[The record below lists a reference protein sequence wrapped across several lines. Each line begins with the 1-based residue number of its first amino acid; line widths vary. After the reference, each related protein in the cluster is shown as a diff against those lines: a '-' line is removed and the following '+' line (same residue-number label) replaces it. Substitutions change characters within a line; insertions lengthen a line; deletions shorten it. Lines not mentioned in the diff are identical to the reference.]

1 VLDAPLP
8 EALPHLHDR
17 IRAVLRRHEAMWS
30 GQALG
35 AFKATRHHMEL
46 TPGAKSVR
54 VPTRQAGPKALEAEA
69 AEVELQLAA
78 DVIEPTSSE
87 WGFPVVLVPKKD
99 GTLRFCVNYRLLIAV
114 CKRDSY
120 PLPRMDECIDSL
132 GEVRVYSILDYNAG
146 YWQVLIADGD
156 REKTAFVCHKGAYHY
171 KRMPFGLTNTPAT
184 FQRALDFIQSGVKW
198 QSCVVYLD
206 DVIVYSKTPKAHVKH
221 LDEVLVL
228 LRAAGVTL
236 TLPKCRCF
244 RTTVEYLGN
253 EITSGRLGVLQAH
266 TEALREATFPTM
278 RTQVLSFIAI
288 SNVFRRF
295 VPNFTRIA
303 TPLTDLMGSTAPVT
317 VPPPTAKQL
326 FGFEELKRGLPQP
339 PLHALPRAGH
349 KYMLDVDAC
358 GTQVG
363 TALLQEQKKRRAG
376 SGPFRLSAA
385 SSRGPSGPST

>member
-1 VLDAPLP
+1 
-8 EALPHLHDR
+8 
-17 IRAVLRRHEAMWS
+17 
-30 GQALG
+30 
-35 AFKATRHHMEL
+35 
-46 TPGAKSVR
+46 
-54 VPTRQAGPKALEAEA
+54 
-69 AEVELQLAA
+69 
-78 DVIEPTSSE
+78 
-87 WGFPVVLVPKKD
+87 
-99 GTLRFCVNYRLLIAV
+99 
-114 CKRDSY
+114 
-120 PLPRMDECIDSL
+120 MDECIDSL

-184 FQRALDFIQSGVKW
+184 FQRALDIILSGVKW

-206 DVIVYSKTPKAHVKH
+206 DVIVYSKTPKAHVQH

-253 EITSGRLGVLQAH
+253 EITPGRFGVLQAH

-295 VPNFTRIA
+295 VPNFARIA
-303 TPLTDLMGSTAPVT
+303 TPLTDLLGSTAPVT

-339 PLHALPRAGH
+339 PVHALPRAGH
-349 KYMLDVDAC
+349 KYVLDVDAC

-376 SGPFRLSAA
+376 SAPFRLSAA